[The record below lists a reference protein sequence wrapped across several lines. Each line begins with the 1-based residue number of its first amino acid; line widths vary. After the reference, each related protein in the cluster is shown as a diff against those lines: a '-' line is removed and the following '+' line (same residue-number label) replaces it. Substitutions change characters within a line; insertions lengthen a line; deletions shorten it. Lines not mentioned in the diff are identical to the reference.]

1 MGPTEAGAT
10 KAIETAGEIPLAPA
24 LTAEQLNAEP
34 SGNWITSEGGTTG
47 DHYSRLSEVTTSNAS
62 QLKADWMTELNH
74 SAEAAKY
81 SGEADPTEYDGVLY
95 YPTGADDIFAVSAAS
110 GKILWEHKGELP
122 ETVADVC
129 CGWDNRGVTIGE
141 GMVFS
146 AVLNGSVEAL
156 NQQTGELVW
165 KTELGEPAEGFTV
178 TSAPLYYE
186 GMIFIGPVGSEYG
199 VRGFMEAFNAKTG
212 ALVWKH
218 YNIPAPGEFGH
229 ESWPT
234 GTACHE
240 CDNEWEHGGATTWN
254 APTVDPKD
262 GDIYYS
268 TANAGGGGI
277 GGGKNGGDSG
287 GDTRGG
293 ADLWTVSMLALNY
306 KTGELA
312 WGYQQVHHD
321 IWDYDASTQPTMINV
336 EIGGKK
342 VEGIV
347 QANKDGFA
355 YFVNA
360 ATGQPVFPIEEKPV
374 PQNTKLLATYPT
386 QPIPAMPPFNPPK
399 ADAEE
404 LKILKEELEGSAKTA
419 KVPVPTIVTGAGYDG
434 GSVFAPCSEY
444 GEATINESRALD
456 WRTRR

>member
-1 MGPTEAGAT
+1 M
-10 KAIETAGEIPLAPA
+10 
-24 LTAEQLNAEP
+24 
-34 SGNWITSEGGTTG
+34 
-47 DHYSRLSEVTTSNAS
+47 
-62 QLKADWMTELNH
+62 
-74 SAEAAKY
+74 
-81 SGEADPTEYDGVLY
+81 
-95 YPTGADDIFAVSAAS
+95 
-110 GKILWEHKGELP
+110 
-122 ETVADVC
+122 C
-129 CGWDNRGVTIGE
+129 CGWDNRGVTIG
-141 GMVFS
+141 GGLVYS
-146 AVLNGSVEAL
+146 AVLNGSLEAL

-234 GTACHE
+234 GTPCHE

-287 GDTRGG
+287 GDTREG

-312 WGYQQVHHD
+312 WGYQH
-321 IWDYDASTQPTMINV
+321 
-336 EIGGKK
+336 G
-342 VEGIV
+342 
-347 QANKDGFA
+347 
-355 YFVNA
+355 
-360 ATGQPVFPIEEKPV
+360 
-374 PQNTKLLATYPT
+374 
-386 QPIPAMPPFNPPK
+386 PPRHLGLRF
-399 ADAEE
+399 
-404 LKILKEELEGSAKTA
+404 
-419 KVPVPTIVTGAGYDG
+419 
-434 GSVFAPCSEY
+434 
-444 GEATINESRALD
+444 LD
-456 WRTRR
+456 PSQR